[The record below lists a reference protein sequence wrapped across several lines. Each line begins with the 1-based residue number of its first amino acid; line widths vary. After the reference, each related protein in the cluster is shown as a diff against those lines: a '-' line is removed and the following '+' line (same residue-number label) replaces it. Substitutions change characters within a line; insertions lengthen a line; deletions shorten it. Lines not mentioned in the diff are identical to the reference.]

1 MFKSGEN
8 VALSGK
14 VVNDIHYKRLC
25 ELFKDHGGEVV
36 LGNRNAHLNNKLTFS
51 VILNPKK
58 DSPLMQDEIFG
69 PIFPLLTYS
78 NFD

>member
-36 LGNRNAHLNNKLTFS
+36 LGNRNAHLNT
-51 VILNPKK
+51 
-58 DSPLMQDEIFG
+58 
-69 PIFPLLTYS
+69 
-78 NFD
+78 